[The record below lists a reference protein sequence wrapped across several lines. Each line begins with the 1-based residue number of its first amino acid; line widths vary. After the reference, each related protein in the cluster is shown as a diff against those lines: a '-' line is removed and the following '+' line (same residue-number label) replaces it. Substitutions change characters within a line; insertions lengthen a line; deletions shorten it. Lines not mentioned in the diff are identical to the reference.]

1 MAPSAVRPEVM
12 VMKLT
17 GKPVS
22 RGIVLG
28 RVLKYRPFVPSVS
41 DAPIS
46 TEDVEAAWA
55 RYDKTV
61 ELARQEL
68 DRLEARL
75 LADSPDK
82 AKIVAAHREILQDPA
97 MDEEIRGL
105 IGARTPPD
113 AAIER
118 VYGSFIEL
126 LGRSKNEMMRERA
139 SDLVDVKNR
148 LLRCWAGEPER
159 NLARLEQPVIVV
171 ADDLYPSDTVSM
183 DRSKVLGIITQV
195 GGATSHTAI
204 IARSYEIPAVLGVP
218 GALAALE
225 DGAEIVLDA
234 VKGEIVLCPTGEE
247 CAAYAAA
254 AEQVRENLRETAA
267 YLDAE
272 PVTLDGVRAEVRLNV
287 AAANDFEL
295 SGAAHADGCGLFR
308 TEFLYL
314 EGDRLPGEEEQY
326 QIYKRVLL
334 AFGEK
339 PVVLRTLDVGGDKQL
354 ACLELPHESN
364 PFLGVRGLRLCL
376 AHEALLRTQ
385 VRAALRAS
393 VHGSLRVML
402 PMVGA
407 LDEVR
412 AAKAIFR
419 EEGEALSAAGIPWNP
434 SMPVGIMVEV
444 PSIALIADL
453 AADEVDFVSVG
464 TNDLCQYLTA
474 SDRMNP
480 SVKPYHQDYHPAMF
494 RALGYI
500 ARSFQAAGKPVSVCG
515 ELGGDPLAIPA
526 LLGLGIQKLSM
537 SRASLAGAKRVIR
550 SIRMEDAQALAQRV
564 QSLKTEGEIKAC
576 LTEFARAHKSAAP
589 G

>member
-326 QIYKRVLL
+326 QIYRRVLL

>member
-1 MAPSAVRPEVM
+1 
-12 VMKLT
+12 MKLT

-28 RVLKYRPFVPSVS
+28 HVLKYRPFVPSVS

-55 RYDKTV
+55 RYGKTV

-68 DRLEARL
+68 DCLEARL

-419 EEGEALSAAGIPWNP
+419 EEGEALSVAGIPWNP

-564 QSLKTEGEIKAC
+564 QSLKTQGEIKAC

>member
-1 MAPSAVRPEVM
+1 
-12 VMKLT
+12 MKLT

>member
-55 RYDKTV
+55 RYGKTV

-68 DRLEARL
+68 DCLEARL

-393 VHGSLRVML
+393 VHGSLRVIL

>member
-55 RYDKTV
+55 RYGKTV

-68 DRLEARL
+68 DCLEARL

>member
-55 RYDKTV
+55 RYGKTV

-68 DRLEARL
+68 DCLEARL

-444 PSIALIADL
+444 PPIALIADL

-564 QSLKTEGEIKAC
+564 QSLKTQGEIKAC

>member
-1 MAPSAVRPEVM
+1 
-12 VMKLT
+12 MKLT

-500 ARSFQAAGKPVSVCG
+500 ARSFQAVGKPVSVCG

>member
-1 MAPSAVRPEVM
+1 
-12 VMKLT
+12 MKLT

-364 PFLGVRGLRLCL
+364 PFLGVRGLRLGL

>member
-55 RYDKTV
+55 RYGKTV

-68 DRLEARL
+68 DCLEARL

-515 ELGGDPLAIPA
+515 ELGGDPLAIPD

>member
-1 MAPSAVRPEVM
+1 
-12 VMKLT
+12 MKLT

-55 RYDKTV
+55 RYGKTV

-68 DRLEARL
+68 DCLEARL

>member
-1 MAPSAVRPEVM
+1 M
-12 VMKLT
+12 
-17 GKPVS
+17 
-22 RGIVLG
+22 
-28 RVLKYRPFVPSVS
+28 
-41 DAPIS
+41 
-46 TEDVEAAWA
+46 
-55 RYDKTV
+55 
-61 ELARQEL
+61 
-68 DRLEARL
+68 
-75 LADSPDK
+75 
-82 AKIVAAHREILQDPA
+82 
-97 MDEEIRGL
+97 
-105 IGARTPPD
+105 
-113 AAIER
+113 
-118 VYGSFIEL
+118 
-126 LGRSKNEMMRERA
+126 
-139 SDLVDVKNR
+139 
-148 LLRCWAGEPER
+148 
-159 NLARLEQPVIVV
+159 
-171 ADDLYPSDTVSM
+171 
-183 DRSKVLGIITQV
+183 
-195 GGATSHTAI
+195 
-204 IARSYEIPAVLGVP
+204 
-218 GALAALE
+218 
-225 DGAEIVLDA
+225 
-234 VKGEIVLCPTGEE
+234 
-247 CAAYAAA
+247 
-254 AEQVRENLRETAA
+254 
-267 YLDAE
+267 
-272 PVTLDGVRAEVRLNV
+272 
-287 AAANDFEL
+287 
-295 SGAAHADGCGLFR
+295 
-308 TEFLYL
+308 
-314 EGDRLPGEEEQY
+314 
-326 QIYKRVLL
+326 
-334 AFGEK
+334 
-339 PVVLRTLDVGGDKQL
+339 
-354 ACLELPHESN
+354 
-364 PFLGVRGLRLCL
+364 RGLRLCL

>member
-1 MAPSAVRPEVM
+1 
-12 VMKLT
+12 MKLT

-326 QIYKRVLL
+326 QIYRRVLL

>member
-1 MAPSAVRPEVM
+1 
-12 VMKLT
+12 MKLT

-55 RYDKTV
+55 RYGKTV

-68 DRLEARL
+68 DCLEARL

-254 AEQVRENLRETAA
+254 AEQVRANLRETAA

>member
-1 MAPSAVRPEVM
+1 
-12 VMKLT
+12 MKLT

-55 RYDKTV
+55 SYGKTV

-68 DRLEARL
+68 DCLEARL

>member
-1 MAPSAVRPEVM
+1 
-12 VMKLT
+12 MKLT

-55 RYDKTV
+55 SYGKTV

-68 DRLEARL
+68 DCLEARL

-105 IGARTPPD
+105 IGACTPPD

-126 LGRSKNEMMRERA
+126 LGRSKNEMMCERA

-295 SGAAHADGCGLFR
+295 SGAVHADGCGLFR

>member
-105 IGARTPPD
+105 IGACTPPD

-376 AHEALLRTQ
+376 AHEALFRTQ

-419 EEGEALSAAGIPWNP
+419 EEGEALSAAGIPWNAA
-434 SMPVGIMVEV
+434 MPVGIMVEV

-515 ELGGDPLAIPA
+515 ELGGDPLAIPV

-550 SIRMEDAQALAQRV
+550 SIRMEDAQALAQQV

>member
-55 RYDKTV
+55 RYGKTV

-68 DRLEARL
+68 DCLEARL

-564 QSLKTEGEIKAC
+564 QSLKTQGEIKAC

>member
-364 PFLGVRGLRLCL
+364 PFLGVRGLRLGL